1 MGDKMTNTSTVRAAF
16 LILASLALGC
26 DSEGAAVKTYAPD
39 AMLAEEAGEGPGRG
53 GSSTVFAAPDVQAVT
68 VPRDAGPVASPDTMP
83 AVTPDA
89 LVLADSKP
97 QVLADTMPVVTG
109 IESLRACPAARVY
122 SDSSVCTGKWV
133 GDGKSFCIYGGQDVS
148 KVIYG
153 SVVKYGED
161 PCRSMGVSDSV
172 SGKVLI
178 VVIPAGACDV
188 YCKPSN

>member
-89 LVLADSKP
+89 LV
-97 QVLADTMPVVTG
+97 MPVVTG